1 MSSLQDPLSGAAAR
15 RDPGHD
21 DALGLHRLFERQA
34 ARRPEAVALVHDG
47 RRMRY
52 AELNAR
58 ANRLAHRLIDAGAG
72 PDRLVAFCAQ
82 RGFALPVAALAALK
96 AGAAYLPFDP
106 AHASARLASMLADAA
121 PTLALCDD
129 SGRRALGEAALA
141 RMRCFD
147 PLADSVC
154 AAGGDDER
162 AWAARNPRIA
172 ALRPHHLAYVIYTSG
187 STGAPKGVMVEHRNL
202 LYLAATETAHFGVD
216 AHSRIAQFA
225 SPGFDASVLEL
236 VMALANGAELHLAT
250 PAQRASAEAF
260 NEWFERERLTHALLP
275 PAFLQGRAL
284 RFAHRPV
291 RPVLM
296 LGGEAPS
303 PALVRELAGQA
314 TVINAYGP
322 TEITVCATQWI
333 APQADAGE
341 SAPVPIG
348 RALAGARVYLLGADG
363 RPVARGETG
372 EIHIGGDGVA
382 RGYLGRPELSAER
395 FLADPFAAE
404 RGARMYRSGDLAR
417 ELDDGS
423 LLFLGRNDH
432 QLKLRGYRIEPG
444 EIQAR
449 LGEHPQ
455 VRECAVLAR
464 EDAPGETQLVGY
476 YAGDAAPA
484 ALRAFLAARLPDYM
498 LPAAFVALPTL
509 PLTGNGKLDRAALP
523 APGEADRARADY
535 RPPQGED
542 ERALA
547 RLWSE
552 LLGLER
558 IGRDD
563 DFFAL
568 GGHSL
573 TAARLRVRV
582 REHHGVQLPMAA
594 LFDHP
599 TLAAFAATL
608 ADLRVQAPADTLPP
622 IEPAPADAAPAVSN
636 AQRRLWFLHQLEPE
650 QVRYNMPLRLDLDGE
665 LDVAALRRSLDA
677 LFARHQALRTVF
689 ASVDGEAQA
698 RLLPAQPGPALIE
711 HDLAEHDLRGATD
724 AAQRLHELC
733 DLDASTPFDLA
744 AGPLIRAR
752 LIRTGER
759 AHTLMLVQHHIVC
772 DGWSLHLLGRE
783 LGALYAAH
791 RAGAP
796 DPLPPLRV
804 QYSDYAA
811 WEQRWLHDERLAPQ
825 ADYWRDALAGA
836 PALLA
841 LPTDRPRPPRPPQAA
856 GSLPVRIDADRV
868 ARLQALCR
876 AHGCSLF
883 MAVAAA
889 WSLVLA
895 RLSGQDEVV
904 IGTPS
909 ANRERAEI
917 EPLLGF
923 FVNTLALRVDVGGEA
938 DVAQLLQRV
947 RAAALGAQANQDLPF
962 EQVVEI
968 AQPERRIDR
977 TPLFQALLAW
987 QSNETGRFDLPG
999 LHVRASQPFAAV
1011 RFELELHLR
1020 EQDGELV
1027 GELGYAS
1034 ELFDAATVERQLRYL
1049 RAALDAFCAQPRQP
1063 VARIDLIGADE
1074 RAQLLEHLGRGEPEA
1089 RPQPPECVHRLFERQ
1104 ARATP
1109 HATALIHAQRRM
1121 DYAELDARAE
1131 RLARRLRALG
1141 AGPDRR
1147 VGLCA
1152 RRGFGVVVGALA
1164 ALKAGAAYVPL
1175 DLDHPRERLAQ
1186 VLADAAPVAV
1196 LADAA
1201 GREALTA
1208 TSAEATPALDLDAA
1222 WADALDGRDPEPAE
1236 LAPRAEPDPQQ
1247 LAYVI
1252 YTSGSTGAP
1261 KGVAMPHAPLAQLLH
1276 WQRSALAPARR
1287 VLQFAALG
1295 FDVAFQE
1302 IFGALCSGA
1311 ALVLLDA
1318 DQRLDLAA
1326 LPALLRAQRIDRL
1339 HLPYI
1344 AAQGLAEAVE
1354 DGGDAALDALRAHLR
1369 EIVVAGEQL
1378 RLTPQLRWLLRQLPD
1393 CRLHNHYGPTET
1405 HVAVACALGPD
1416 LDAEPDHAPIGRPVS
1431 GSRVYLLDRYGQPV
1445 PRGAAGEL
1453 YLAGACV
1460 ARGYLHRRE
1469 LESERFLADPF
1480 VDPLADPPAGAGA
1493 RMYRTGDLARFRAD
1507 GRLEFLG
1514 RNDQQVKIR
1523 GFRIEPGEIEARLAE
1538 HAQVRECAVL
1548 ARDRPDG
1555 QAALV
1560 AYAVPA
1566 GGDVRHG
1573 DDGNGR
1579 DWAAALRAHL
1589 AARLPDYM
1597 LPSAF
1602 VAVPALPV
1610 TPNGKLDARALP
1622 APDAAAFAHAE
1633 FEAPRGASETALARL
1648 WQELLG
1654 LARVG
1659 RGDHFFELGGHS
1671 LIAVRLLSRIGRTF
1685 AVELPLA
1692 ELFARPRLADLAAAI
1707 DARLAEAAQADGDA
1721 PVAPSEPILP
1731 RAESD
1736 GAGDD
1741 ELPLSLAQQRLW
1753 FLSRFHGAS
1762 ATYHIP
1768 LALRLRGALD
1778 PAALRRALDRIFA
1791 RHEGLRSVFPERG
1804 GIARA
1809 RLLDPRGGIDWAQ
1822 RDLRG
1827 DDAQA
1832 RLRANMDEDVDA
1844 PFDLA
1849 RGPLLRARLSRL
1861 DRDTHVLLLV
1871 VHHIVA
1877 DGWSL
1882 GVLMD
1887 ELSALYAA
1895 FAAGRADP
1903 LPPLPVQYPDYAI
1916 WQRRQFAPGRL
1927 RAQADYWRDALAG
1940 APALLEL
1947 PLDRPRPPQQSFAA
1961 GFVPLRLDTAL
1972 TAALKRVAQR
1982 HGATMFMTVLAAW
1995 SAVLARLSGQD
2006 EVVIGAAT
2014 AGRNRHETEPL
2025 IGFFVNTLALRI
2037 DLSGAPGP
2045 AALLARARKATL
2057 DAQAHQDL
2065 PFEQV
2070 VDALQLPRRLD
2081 RTPVF
2086 QAMFAWQSDEDGLP
2100 RLPGVEAETEPL
2112 RLRWAKFDLELVL
2125 GERDGVVEG
2134 GLNYASALFDPASI
2148 ERHRDYLLAAL
2159 AALAAQQPGPVAH
2172 WPLLP
2177 AHEREALAHARN
2189 RTEMALDRE
2198 SLLDQAFARQ
2208 ARRTPQA
2215 DAVVHGEARLS
2226 YAELDRR
2233 ADRLAHRLVA
2243 RGVVR
2248 GDRVALGAQR
2258 GFGLLVGILAIL
2270 KAGAAYV
2277 PFDPAYPSVRLA
2289 RILADAAPALALCD
2303 AAGRAALEAC
2313 ARQSASR
2320 DAAPERNDAPRGTAL
2335 PQLDLD
2341 DETLWSHGPTQPP
2354 RVAGRAA
2361 SDLAYL
2367 IYTSGSTGAPKGVM
2381 VEHRNAM
2388 HLAAAQARRLRT
2400 GRRSRVLQF
2409 ASIGFD
2415 ASVFD
2420 LLMAFGRG
2428 GALYLP
2434 DPADR
2439 ESAPALLDF
2448 VRRRRITHATLPP
2461 ALLQGQA
2468 IAPFAH
2474 RPTFLLGGE
2483 APSPALVRELSRHA
2497 RVINAYGPTEIT
2509 VCASAWTA
2517 PRAPAPQAAGADAP
2531 VPIGRPLPNVRLYL
2545 LDAQRQPVPTGAVG
2559 ELYIGGAGVARG
2571 YFGRPDLTAERFLA
2585 DPFDPR
2591 PGARMYRSGDLA
2603 RYLPDGELLFLGRND
2618 EQIKLRG
2625 FRIEPA
2631 EIQAHLALHPA
2642 VRECA
2647 VIAREDRAGEPYLAA
2662 YVVAAADRAE
2672 TGDEVLAAS
2681 LRAHL
2686 GERLPDYMRPAAFV
2700 RVDALPLTTHG
2711 KLDRRALPAPGGDHF
2726 ARAAYQ
2732 APRPGEESRL
2742 AELWRELLDVRRIGR
2757 HDDFF
2762 ELGGHSLR
2770 AVQLAARLEEAFG
2783 VRVPVRELFA
2793 HPRLDEMAAL
2803 LAGGTQAR
2811 GGSGAALDLDAEARL
2826 EPGID
2831 GAGLAAATPPAQYR
2845 ELLLTGATGFLGA
2858 FLLQALLQRTPA
2870 RVHCLVRCADAG
2882 DGRRRLDAA
2891 LAALGLRASDPTRVA
2906 IVPGDLAEPRF
2917 GLDARG
2923 FAALAERID
2932 AIYHNGAWV
2941 NSLHGYAAL
2950 KPANVGGT
2958 REVMRLASSAR
2969 RKHVHYV
2976 STLSTLPA
2984 PAQVRALGEP
2994 AGDEEA
3000 LARCWRALGS
3010 GYARSKWVAERLL
3023 RAGGERGLP
3032 FTVYRPTHIAG
3043 AADSGACNA
3052 SDAWSLF
3059 VQACYRLGAAPDID
3073 LRMNSLAVDRMAAA
3087 IVELSLRDDTGG
3099 RSLNLADARGY
3110 RLADWIDCV
3119 LEQPGMAAARR
3130 PYAQWLRDCAADPAT
3145 AAVASIL
3152 PAELAPGGGD
3162 EDRGDS
3168 VVGNAMTEWLD
3179 PAASPPLDR
3188 EHLRRCARWLHR
3200 HRG

>member
-1 MSSLQDPLSGAAAR
+1 MSYPHDPLASAAAHAAS
-15 RDPGHD
+15 GHD
-21 DALGLHRLFERQA
+21 GAPAAAIGLQHLFERQA
-34 ARRPEAVALVHDG
+34 ALRPDAVALVHDG

-58 ANRLAHRLIDAGAG
+58 ANRLAQRLIDAGAG

-82 RGFALPVAALAALK
+82 RGFALPVAALATLK

-121 PTLALCDD
+121 PTLALALCDD
-129 SGRRALGEAALA
+129 AGRRALGAAALA

-147 PLADSVC
+147 PLADSAC
-154 AAGGDDER
+154 AVGDDAAGDDER
-162 AWAARNPRIA
+162 AWASRNPRIA

-202 LYLAATETAHFGVD
+202 RYLAATETARFGVD

-236 VMALANGAELHLAT
+236 VMALAHGAELHLAT

-260 NEWFERERLTHALLP
+260 NEWFEHERLSHALLP

-284 RFAHRPV
+284 RFAR

-296 LGGEAPS
+296 LGGEAPN
-303 PALVRELAGQA
+303 PALVRELARQA

-333 APQADAGE
+333 APEADAGE

-348 RALAGARVYLLGADG
+348 RALAGARVYLLDAHG

-382 RGYLGRPELSAER
+382 RGYLGRPELTAER

-404 RGARMYRSGDLAR
+404 HGARMYRSGDLAR

-449 LGEHPQ
+449 LDEHPQ

-464 EDAPGETQLVGY
+464 EDAPGAAQLVAY

-498 LPAAFVALPTL
+498 LPAAFVALPAL

-523 APGEADRARADY
+523 APGEADRARAEY

-542 ERALA
+542 ELALA
-547 RLWSE
+547 QLWRE

-573 TAARLRVRV
+573 IAARLRVRL
-582 REHHGVQLPMAA
+582 RERHGVQLPMAA

-599 TLAAFAATL
+599 TLAAFANVVAG
-608 ADLRVQAPADTLPP
+608 LRTQAPAQTLPP
-622 IEPAPADAAPAVSN
+622 IEPAPAGAAPAVSN

-665 LDVAALRRSLDA
+665 LDVPALRRSLDA

-689 ASVDGEAQA
+689 ACVDGEAQA
-698 RLLPAQPGPALIE
+698 RLLPAQTGLA
-711 HDLAEHDLRGATD
+711 LAEHDLRGAAD
-724 AAQRLHELC
+724 AAQRLQDLC
-733 DLDASTPFDLA
+733 GLDARTPFDLA
-744 AGPLIRAR
+744 GGPLIRAR

-804 QYSDYAA
+804 QYPDYAA
-811 WEQRWLHDERLAPQ
+811 WEQRWLHGERLAPQ
-825 ADYWRDALAGA
+825 ADYWRGALAGA

-856 GSLPVRIDADRV
+856 GSLPVRIGAERV

-889 WSLVLA
+889 WALVLA

-923 FVNTLALRVDVGGEA
+923 FVNTLALRVDLGGEA

-947 RAAALGAQANQDLPF
+947 RAAALGAQAHQDLPF

-999 LHVRASQPFAAV
+999 LQVRASQPFAAV
-1011 RFELELHLR
+1011 RFELELHVR
-1020 EQDGELV
+1020 ERDGELV
-1027 GELGYAS
+1027 GELGYAR
-1034 ELFDAATVERQLRYL
+1034 ELFDTATVERQLRYL
-1049 RAALDAFCAQPRQP
+1049 HAALDAFCAQPQQP
-1063 VARIDLIGADE
+1063 AARIDLIGADE
-1074 RAQLLEHLGRGEPEA
+1074 RAHLLESLGRGEPE
-1089 RPQPPECVHRLFERQ
+1089 PQPQPSECVHRLFERQ
-1104 ARATP
+1104 ARANP
-1109 HATALIHAQRRM
+1109 GATALIHGSRRM

-1141 AGPDRR
+1141 AGPDQR

-1196 LADAA
+1196 LTDAA
-1201 GREALTA
+1201 GREALATA
-1208 TSAEATPALDLDAA
+1208 LAGGLPALDLDAA
-1222 WADALDGRDPEPAE
+1222 LVATPDDGDAPPAG
-1236 LAPRAEPDPQQ
+1236 LAAYAEPSPHH

-1261 KGVAMPHAPLAQLLH
+1261 KGVAMPHAPLAQLLQ

-1318 DQRLDLAA
+1318 EQRLDLAA

-1344 AAQGLAEAVE
+1344 AAQGLAEAAE
-1354 DGGDAALDALRAHLR
+1354 DGGEAALDALRAHLR

-1416 LDAEPDHAPIGRPVS
+1416 LDAEPDHAPIGRPVA
-1431 GSRVYLLDRYGQPV
+1431 GSRVYLLDRHHQPV

-1469 LESERFLADPF
+1469 LEAERFLADPF
-1480 VDPLADPPAGAGA
+1480 DPRPDA

-1548 ARDRPDG
+1548 ARERPDG

-1566 GGDVRHG
+1566 GGDGHAGADGHG
-1573 DDGNGR
+1573 H

-1597 LPSAF
+1597 LPAAY

-1610 TPNGKLDARALP
+1610 TPNGKLDTRALP

-1633 FEAPRGASETALARL
+1633 FEAPRGASETALAQL

-1654 LARVG
+1654 LDRVG

-1671 LIAVRLLSRIGRTF
+1671 LVAVRLLSRIGRTF

-1692 ELFARPRLADLAAAI
+1692 EVFARPRLADLAAAI
-1707 DARLAEAAQADGDA
+1707 DARLAQTPHGDDAAPAA
-1721 PVAPSEPILP
+1721 AEPILP
-1731 RAESD
+1731 RA
-1736 GAGDD
+1736 GDD
-1741 ELPLSLAQQRLW
+1741 GELPLSLAQQRLW

-1778 PAALRRALDRIFA
+1778 ADALRRALDRIFA

-1804 GIARA
+1804 GVAHA
-1809 RLLDPRGGIDWAQ
+1809 RLLDPGAGIDWAQ

-1832 RLRANMDEDVDA
+1832 RLRALMDEDVDA

-1849 RGPLLRARLSRL
+1849 HGPLLRARLSRL
-1861 DRDTHVLLLV
+1861 DQDTHVLSLV

-1903 LPPLPVQYPDYAI
+1903 LPPLPLQYPDYAL
-1916 WQRRQFAPGRL
+1916 WQRREWAPGRL
-1927 RAQADYWRDALAG
+1927 RAQTDYWRDALAG

-1961 GFVPLRLDTAL
+1961 GFVPLRLDAAL
-1972 TAALKRVAQR
+1972 AAALKRVAQR
-1982 HGATMFMTVLAAW
+1982 HGASVFMTVLAAW

-2025 IGFFVNTLALRI
+2025 VGFFVNTLALRI

-2086 QAMFAWQSDEDGLP
+2086 QAMLAWQSDEDALP
-2100 RLPGVEAETEPL
+2100 RLPGVDVRAEPL

-2125 GERDGVVEG
+2125 GERDGVIEG
-2134 GLNYASALFDPASI
+2134 GLNYACALFDPASI

-2159 AALAAQQPGPVAH
+2159 DALAAQRPGPVAH

-2177 AHEREALAHARN
+2177 SRERESLVSARN
-2189 RTEMALDRE
+2189 RTEMAFDRDG
-2198 SLLDQAFARQ
+2198 LLDEAFARQ

-2233 ADRLAHRLVA
+2233 ADRLAQRLIDC
-2243 RGVVR
+2243 GVVR

-2258 GFGLLVGILAIL
+2258 GFGLIVGILAIL

-2277 PFDPAYPSVRLA
+2277 PFDPAYPSARLA

-2303 AAGRAALEAC
+2303 AAGRAALAAC
-2313 ARQSASR
+2313 AGAA
-2320 DAAPERNDAPRGTAL
+2320 DAASP

-2341 DETLWSHGPTQPP
+2341 DERLWSPGPAQPP
-2354 RVAGRAA
+2354 RVAGRSA

-2400 GRRSRVLQF
+2400 SRRSRVLQF

-2461 ALLQGQA
+2461 ALLQGHA

-2474 RPTFLLGGE
+2474 RPTLLLGGE

-2517 PRAPAPQAAGADAP
+2517 PRAPAADAADAA

-2585 DPFDPR
+2585 DPFDPH

-2603 RYLPDGELLFLGRND
+2603 RYLADGELLFLGRND

-2631 EIQAHLALHPA
+2631 EIQAHLGQHPA

-2662 YVVAAADRAE
+2662 YVVAEPDRAD
-2672 TGDEVLAAS
+2672 TGDEALAAT

-2700 RVDALPLTTHG
+2700 RVDALPLTAHG

-2726 ARAAYQ
+2726 SRAAYQ
-2732 APRPGEESRL
+2732 PPRPGEEARL
-2742 AELWRELLDVRRIGR
+2742 AELWGELLDVERIGR

-2770 AVQLAARLEEAFG
+2770 AVQLAARLGEEFG
-2783 VRVPVRELFA
+2783 AQVAVRELFA

-2803 LAGGTQAR
+2803 LRSGPQAGDAP
-2811 GGSGAALDLDAEARL
+2811 DLDAEAVL
-2826 EPGID
+2826 EPHID
-2831 GAGLAAATPPAQYR
+2831 GAGLAAAAPPAQYR

-2858 FLLQALLQRTPA
+2858 FVLQALLQRTQA
-2870 RVHCLVRCADAG
+2870 RVHCLVRCADAA

-2891 LAALGLRASDPTRVA
+2891 LAALDLSASDRARVA
-2906 IVPGDLAEPRF
+2906 IVPGDLAEPRL
-2917 GLDARG
+2917 GLDARD

-2932 AIYHNGAWV
+2932 AIYHNGARV

-2958 REVMRLASSAR
+2958 REVMRLAASAR

-2984 PAQVRALGEP
+2984 PAQVRALGAP

-3043 AADSGACNA
+3043 AAGGACNA

-3059 VQACYRLGAAPDID
+3059 VQACYRLGSAPDID

-3087 IVELSLRDDTGG
+3087 IVELSLRGDSAG
-3099 RSLNLADARGY
+3099 RSLNLADPHGY

-3119 LEQPGMAAARR
+3119 LERPGMAAAKR

-3152 PAELAPGGGD
+3152 PAELAPAGDD
-3162 EDRGDS
+3162 EDAGDG
-3168 VVGNAMTEWLD
+3168 VVGNAMTELLD
-3179 PAASPPLDR
+3179 PAACPPLERD
-3188 EHLRRCARWLHR
+3188 HLRRCADWLYR
-3200 HRG
+3200 HLR

>member
-1 MSSLQDPLSGAAAR
+1 MPSLHDPLSSAAAR

-21 DALGLHRLFERQA
+21 DAVGLHRLFERQA

-47 RRMRY
+47 QRMRY

-58 ANRLAHRLIDAGAG
+58 ANRLAQCLIDAGAG

-154 AAGGDDER
+154 SAAGDDDEP

-202 LYLAATETAHFGVD
+202 LYLAATETARFGVD

-291 RPVLM
+291 LM

-348 RALAGARVYLLGADG
+348 RALAGARVYLLDADG

-395 FLADPFAAE
+395 FLADPFAAG

-464 EDAPGETQLVGY
+464 EGAPGETQLVGY
-476 YAGDAAPA
+476 YTGDAAPA

-498 LPAAFVALPTL
+498 LPAAFVALPAL

-523 APGEADRARADY
+523 APGEADRARARY

-582 REHHGVQLPMAA
+582 RERHGVELPMAA

-599 TLAAFAATL
+599 TLAAFAA
-608 ADLRVQAPADTLPP
+608 AFAGLRAQAPADALPP
-622 IEPAPADAAPAVSN
+622 IEPAPADAAPAVSH
-636 AQRRLWFLHQLEPE
+636 AQRRLWFLHQLEPD

-698 RLLPAQPGPALIE
+698 RLLPAQPGPAL
-711 HDLAEHDLRGATD
+711 AEHDLCGAAD

-733 DLDASTPFDLA
+733 GLDARTPFDLT

-804 QYSDYAA
+804 QYPDYAA
-811 WEQRWLHDERLAPQ
+811 WEQRWLHGERLAPQ

-856 GSLPVRIDADRV
+856 GSLPLRIDAERV

-1049 RAALDAFCAQPRQP
+1049 RAALDAFCARPRQP

-1074 RAQLLEHLGRGEPEA
+1074 RAHLLEQLGRGEPEA
-1089 RPQPPECVHRLFERQ
+1089 QPRPPECVHRLFERQ

-1109 HATALIHAQRRM
+1109 QATALIHAGRRM

-1141 AGPDRR
+1141 TGPDQR

-1201 GREALTA
+1201 GREALAA
-1208 TSAEATPALDLDAA
+1208 TPANATPALDLDAA
-1222 WADALDGRDPEPAE
+1222 LADALDGHVAEPAE
-1236 LAPRAEPDPQQ
+1236 IAPQAEPDPQH

-1302 IFGALCSGA
+1302 IFGALCGGA

-1431 GSRVYLLDRYGQPV
+1431 GSRVYLLDRHGQPV

-1480 VDPLADPPAGAGA
+1480 AEPLAQPSAGA

-1548 ARDRPDG
+1548 ARERPDG
-1555 QAALV
+1555 QTALV

-1566 GGDVRHG
+1566 GGEVHHG
-1573 DDGNGR
+1573 DDSR

-1622 APDAAAFAHAE
+1622 APDAAAFAHAA
-1633 FEAPRGASETALARL
+1633 FEAPRGASETALAKL

-1685 AVELPLA
+1685 AIELPLA

-1707 DARLAEAAQADGDA
+1707 DARLAQAAQGDDDV
-1721 PVAPSEPILP
+1721 PGAPSEPILP
-1731 RAESD
+1731 RGEND
-1736 GAGDD
+1736 GAGDG

-1778 PAALRRALDRIFA
+1778 TAALRRALDRIFA

-1804 GIARA
+1804 GIAHA
-1809 RLLDPRGGIDWAQ
+1809 RLLDPRGGVDWVQ

-1827 DDAQA
+1827 SDAQA
-1832 RLRANMDEDVDA
+1832 RLRERMDEDVDA

-1849 RGPLLRARLSRL
+1849 HGPLLRARLSRL
-1861 DRDTHVLLLV
+1861 DQDTHVLLLV

-1916 WQRRQFAPGRL
+1916 WQRRRFAPGRL
-1927 RAQADYWRDALAG
+1927 RAQADYWRGALAG

-1961 GFVPLRLDTAL
+1961 GFVPLRLDAAL
-1972 TAALKRVAQR
+1972 TTALKRVAQR
-1982 HGATMFMTVLAAW
+1982 HGATVFMTVLAAW

-2006 EVVIGAAT
+2006 DVVIGAAT

-2086 QAMFAWQSDEDGLP
+2086 QAMFAWQSDEDALP
-2100 RLPGVEAETEPL
+2100 RLPGVEAGAEPL
-2112 RLRWAKFDLELVL
+2112 RLHWAKFDLELVL
-2125 GERDGVVEG
+2125 GERDGGVEG
-2134 GLNYASALFDPASI
+2134 GLNYACALFDPASV

-2159 AALAAQQPGPVAH
+2159 AALAAQRPDPVAH

-2177 AHEREALAHARN
+2177 SREREALVNARN
-2189 RTEMALDRE
+2189 RTEMAFDRDG
-2198 SLLDQAFARQ
+2198 LLDQAFARQ

-2258 GFGLLVGILAIL
+2258 GFGLIVGILAIL

-2277 PFDPAYPSVRLA
+2277 PFDPAYPSARLA

-2313 ARQSASR
+2313 ARQCASQ
-2320 DAAPERNDAPRGTAL
+2320 DAAPEPGAAPRDPAL

-2341 DETLWSHGPTQPP
+2341 DETLWSQGPTQPP
-2354 RVAGRAA
+2354 QVPGRAA

-2461 ALLQGQA
+2461 ALLQGHA

-2483 APSPALVRELSRHA
+2483 APSPALVLELSRHA

-2517 PRAPAPQAAGADAP
+2517 PRAQAPQVEAADAP

-2631 EIQAHLALHPA
+2631 EIQAHLDAHPA

-2647 VIAREDRAGEPYLAA
+2647 VIARQDRAGESYLAA
-2662 YVVAAADRAE
+2662 YVVADPDRAE

-2681 LRAHL
+2681 LRAYL
-2686 GERLPDYMRPAAFV
+2686 SERLPDYMRPAAYV
-2700 RVDALPLTTHG
+2700 RVDALPLTAHG

-2732 APRPGEESRL
+2732 PPRPGEESRL
-2742 AELWRELLDVRRIGR
+2742 AELWRELLDVQRIGR

-2770 AVQLAARLEEAFG
+2770 AVQLAARLDEAFG

-2803 LAGGTQAR
+2803 LISGAQTR

-2826 EPGID
+2826 EPDID
-2831 GAGLAAATPPAQYR
+2831 GAGLAAATPPARYR

-2858 FLLQALLQRTPA
+2858 FLLQALLQRTQA
-2870 RVHCLVRCADAG
+2870 RVHCLVRCADAA

-2906 IVPGDLAEPRF
+2906 IVPGDLAEPRL
-2917 GLDARG
+2917 GLDARD

-2958 REVMRLASSAR
+2958 REVVRLASSAR

-2994 AGDEEA
+2994 AEDEEA

-3073 LRMNSLAVDRMAAA
+3073 LRMSSLAVDRMAAA
-3087 IVELSLRDDTGG
+3087 IVELSLRGDSAG
-3099 RSLNLADARGY
+3099 RSLNLADAHGY

-3162 EDRGDS
+3162 EDRGDT
-3168 VVGNAMTEWLD
+3168 VVGNAMTELLD

-3188 EHLRRCARWLHR
+3188 EHLRRCAHWLYR